1 MMKIEALRNERIAD
15 FAAYCK
21 RHKAEIDDSF
31 LYEEDLLSFIPDDEN
46 PTYIATDENGEIIAA
61 ASLIIDDYNRR
72 GKKGRFRIFHAAI
85 ENIDCY
91 MMLMNA
97 ILKHTE
103 GLDKIIV
110 FVPIVNKGLMKN
122 MEKLNFKVERY
133 SYLLVREDLE
143 VPAWNLSEE
152 YEIRSFRAG
161 YDEEAWCEVRNAS
174 FATLQGS
181 ETPLTP
187 EMVATM
193 ISAEDYIEGGLI
205 LLYHKGKPVGVV
217 RGSKDEY
224 EDAPIMNIGPLAII
238 PEYQGQGLGRS
249 LLRAALCLA
258 KDEGYHRTILC
269 VNAENDKAKSLYIQE
284 GFKQVEAVACHK
296 YDLTDEAR

>member
-31 LYEEDLLSFIPDDEN
+31 LYEEDLLGFIPDDEN

-72 GKKGRFRIFHAAI
+72 GKKGRFRIFHAEI

-110 FVPIVNKGLMKN
+110 FIPIVNKGLMKN

-152 YEIRSFRAG
+152 YEIKSFRAG

-193 ISAEDYIEGGLI
+193 ISAQDYIEGGLI
-205 LLYHKGKPVGVV
+205 LLYHKGRPVGVV

-249 LLRAALCLA
+249 LLRAALRLA

-269 VNAENDKAKSLYIQE
+269 VNAENDRAKSLYIQE
-284 GFKQVEAVACHK
+284 GFKQVEAVVCYK
-296 YDLTDEAR
+296 YDLVNAVK